1 MLTLWRNARIATC
14 DDAGNVHA
22 PGAVITRDKLIEW
35 VGGETDL
42 PAGVRPERTIELAG
56 RWLTPGLIDC
66 HTHLVFAGQRAA
78 EFARR
83 TAGESYAGIAR
94 EGGGI
99 LSTMRATRA
108 ATQDELVEQSRPR
121 LRSLLEEG
129 VTTVEIKSGYGLDF
143 ESEAKMLRAA
153 RRLESEEPVTVST
166 SLLAAHALPPEFAGR
181 ADDYVETIC
190 NDWLPRFAEYRVAGG
205 REIGDCPLTG
215 VSGDS
220 PPAGDSPLS
229 RPLVDAVDA
238 YCEDIAFSAG
248 QCGRIFAAARALGLP
263 VRLHAEQLANVGG
276 SQVAARHGARCCD
289 HLEYANVADAAALA
303 RAGTVAVLL
312 PVAFYALAEKQRPP
326 VSALRANR
334 VPLAVATD
342 CNPGTSPCASLLLA
356 MNMARRLFGL
366 TSDEV
371 LRGVTRNAARALGLE
386 AERGSIEPGRA
397 ADFAVWSVDSPD
409 ELGYWAG
416 FNPCSM
422 VVKSGEIVLE
432 RPV

>member
-14 DDAGNVHA
+14 DEAGRTHS
-22 PGAVITRDKLIEW
+22 PGAIVTRGPLVEW
-35 VGGETDL
+35 VGDDADL
-42 PAGVRPERTIELAG
+42 PTGIRPERTVELAG
-56 RWLTPGLIDC
+56 RWVTPGLIDC

-99 LSTMRATRA
+99 LGTMRATRA
-108 ATQDELVEQSRPR
+108 ASEDELLEQSRPR
-121 LRSLLEEG
+121 LESLLQEG
-129 VTTVEIKSGYGLDF
+129 VTTVEIKSGYGLDL
-143 ESEAKMLRAA
+143 ENEVKMLRVA
-153 RRLESEEPVTVST
+153 RRLESGLAVTVSA
-166 SLLAAHALPPEFAGR
+166 SLLAAHALPPEFEGR
-181 ADDYVETIC
+181 ADDYVDTIIS
-190 NDWLPRFAEYRVAGG
+190 DWLPRLA
-205 REIGDCPLTG
+205 
-215 VSGDS
+215 GDS
-220 PPAGDSPLS
+220 PPMGDSPLS

-238 YCEDIAFSAG
+238 YCENIAFSAE

-263 VRLHAEQLANVGG
+263 VRLHTEQLSNVGG
-276 SQVAARHGARCCD
+276 SQVAARHGALCCD
-289 HLEYANVADAAALA
+289 HLEFANEADAGALA
-303 RAGTVAVLL
+303 RSGTVAVLL
-312 PVAFYALAEKQRPP
+312 PVAFYTLAEKQLPP
-326 VSALRANR
+326 VAALRANG
-334 VPLAVATD
+334 VPVAIATD

-371 LRGVTRNAARALGLE
+371 LRGVTRNAARALGMH
-386 AERGSIEPGRA
+386 AKRGSIEPGRA
-397 ADFAVWSVDSPD
+397 ADFAVWSIESPD

-422 VVKSGEIVLE
+422 VVKAGAIVLE